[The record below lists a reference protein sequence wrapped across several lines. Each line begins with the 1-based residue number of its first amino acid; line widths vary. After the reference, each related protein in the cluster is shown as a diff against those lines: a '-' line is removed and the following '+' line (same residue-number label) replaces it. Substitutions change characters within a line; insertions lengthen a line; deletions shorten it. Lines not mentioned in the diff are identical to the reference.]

1 MNKQSAV
8 IIAII
13 VFLAVFISFASSDPD
28 GLERVVENCGVEEQ
42 PAFWHGLMP
51 DYTIPAVENAYIS
64 TLLAGILGVLL
75 VLLVCF
81 SIEKALTQKSQ
92 VSP

>member
-13 VFLAVFISFASSDPD
+13 VFLALFISLASSDPD
-28 GLERVVENCGVEEQ
+28 GLERVVENYGVEEQ

-51 DYTIPAVENAYIS
+51 DYTIPTVENAYIS
-64 TLLAGILGVLL
+64 TLLAGIIGVLL
-75 VLLVCF
+75 VLLVGLA
-81 SIEKALTQKSQ
+81 IEKALTQESHA
-92 VSP
+92 SP